1 MIDQVDIIKLERFIE
16 GKASESEKQQVYALF
31 AEKEN
36 DLDFQKI
43 VRNDFFDNL
52 NNSKDENYNLSFLL
66 DRIHHTI
73 HKNENIKKKTV
84 IRKLYSWYSVAAAI
98 LLIPLLIAGVL
109 WVSELKTNSYTNE
122 ASMISTL
129 HAPQGAR
136 ISFSLPDGTQGW
148 LNSGSSLEYQIP
160 FSKNRNLSLVGEAWF
175 SVTHDAEHP
184 FEIQAGTSRVK
195 VLGTKFNLSAYPD
208 ENYVE
213 VVLEEGA
220 VNFSTTESN
229 TGITMKPSERLIYKS
244 DSINLTTTDPSKY
257 SAWTEGKLV
266 FRGDSMAEVA
276 RRLERW
282 YNIEVVLVD
291 KELEEYIIR
300 GTFED
305 DSLEDVLKY
314 LAMTSPIRYQISER
328 KILDDGTYQKKKVM
342 IYKTNQ

>member
-1 MIDQVDIIKLERFIE
+1 MIDQGDILKLERFIE
-16 GKASESEKQQVYALF
+16 GKASESEKQQIYALF

-36 DLDFQKI
+36 DLDFQKT
-43 VRNDFFDNL
+43 VRNDFFDHL
-52 NNSKDENYNLSFLL
+52 NNRKDENYNLSFLL

-73 HKNENIKKKTV
+73 NRNENIRKKTV

-98 LLIPLLIAGVL
+98 LLIPILIASVL
-109 WVSELKTNSYTNE
+109 WISDIKTRGYADE
-122 ASMISTL
+122 GSMISTL

-136 ISFSLPDGTQGW
+136 ISFSLPDGTEGW
-148 LNSGSSLEYQIP
+148 LNSGSSIEYQIP
-160 FSKNRNLSLVGEAWF
+160 FSKNRNVELVGEAWF
-175 SVTHDAEHP
+175 SVTHDQEHP
-184 FEIQAGTSRVK
+184 FEIQAGTSRIK

-220 VNFSTTESN
+220 VNFSTTESK

-244 DSINLTTTDPSKY
+244 DSINLTITDPSKY
-257 SAWTEGKLV
+257 SAWKEGKLV

-282 YNIEVVLVD
+282 YNIEVVLAD

-328 KILDDGTYQKKKVM
+328 KILDDGSYRKKKVM
-342 IYKTNQ
+342 LYKTNQ